1 MTGTP
6 SPADWRDGWIYF
18 LLVDRFNNPTQP
30 PHRTWDM
37 PWNGFQGG
45 TLPGITAELDYVRGL
60 GASAIWLSPVLQNVA
75 SDPGAYHGYGIQN
88 FTRVEPRFCAD
99 PARARIDTVY
109 ADSQLREL
117 VDAAHARGLS
127 VILDIVINHTGD
139 VFAYD
144 GSGSI
149 APWRDGPPY
158 PIHWRNAD
166 GQPNPDWATAPDNA
180 PDDAAV
186 HPQALLRDDAFRR
199 LGNAFNAPGHDPSL
213 AGDFYSLKEMVT
225 TLQDGSGRYLVRD
238 ALIDCYADI
247 IRRFDIDG
255 FRIDTLMYVERD
267 FALTFG
273 NAMREYAEG
282 IGKTNFFTFGEV
294 YADEQ
299 KISGYVGRHV
309 GDGDLVGVDAALDF
323 PLFYVL
329 PSITKG
335 LLAPQAVIDMYALR
349 RRLEDGVIS
358 SHGDASRYFV
368 TFADNH
374 DQPSRLRYQDPT
386 DPHRYD
392 DQVSLTLAVLMSL
405 QGVLCVYYGTES
417 GLSGSGDHP
426 EAVRQALWGAPDAF
440 DLAHQP
446 FASTLQAL
454 SAARAARPE
463 LRYGR
468 QYFRVLSGNGTSFGY
483 SEFAGG
489 ILAFSRILAASEVVV
504 VANTNAAAAF
514 TGHVL
519 VDADL
524 TPPGTHLVVTY
535 SNQAGAPSPG
545 VAVERPAGTVTVV
558 DGNSTNTG
566 PICTV
571 EIALRPME
579 IQILTLG

>member
-1 MTGTP
+1 MGY
-6 SPADWRDGWIYF
+6 A
-18 LLVDRFNNPTQP
+18 LERFP
-30 PHRTWDM
+30 
-37 PWNGFQGG
+37 GG
-45 TLPGITAELDYVRGL
+45 TLSGITAELDYVRGL

-88 FTRVEPRFCAD
+88 FTQVEPRFCAD

-149 APWRDGPPY
+149 APWREGPPY
-158 PIHWRNAD
+158 PIQWRNAD

-199 LGNAFNAPGHDPSL
+199 LGNAFNAPGHDPTL

-273 NAMREYAEG
+273 NAMREYAES

-335 LLAPQAVIDMYALR
+335 LLTPQAVIDMYALR

-392 DQVSLTLAVLMSL
+392 DQVSLTLAILMTL
-405 QGVLCVYYGTES
+405 QGVPCVYYGTES

-426 EAVRQALWGAPDAF
+426 EAVRQALWGRRMPSTSRINHSRAPCKRSAP
-440 DLAHQP
+440 LAPRDQNC
-446 FASTLQAL
+446 AMADSTSECSPATAPTSDTPPSPAGYSPSHGSWPPPKLSSSLTQAL
-454 SAARAARPE
+454 R
-463 LRYGR
+463 L
-468 QYFRVLSGNGTSFGY
+468 
-483 SEFAGG
+483 
-489 ILAFSRILAASEVVV
+489 
-504 VANTNAAAAF
+504 
-514 TGHVL
+514 
-519 VDADL
+519 
-524 TPPGTHLVVTY
+524 
-535 SNQAGAPSPG
+535 PSPG
-545 VAVERPAGTVTVV
+545 MSWSTQTSRRQARTWPSPTATRPAPHRPASQWN
-558 DGNSTNTG
+558 DQPG
-566 PICTV
+566 PS
-571 EIALRPME
+571 
-579 IQILTLG
+579 